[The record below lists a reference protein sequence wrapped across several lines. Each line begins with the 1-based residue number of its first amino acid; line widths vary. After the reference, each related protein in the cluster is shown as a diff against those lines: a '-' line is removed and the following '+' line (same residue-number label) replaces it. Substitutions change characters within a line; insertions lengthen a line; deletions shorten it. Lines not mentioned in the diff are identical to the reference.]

1 MKRNA
6 LRKRNRSRGIAD
18 RPISPSIGPHE
29 SGLTIPRANSANIY
43 TNGSAF
49 NDMRLFSKC
58 YGSRVRWEVDR
69 GEDGL
74 FWLKGRC
81 STTDICGI
89 GSERNREPGQR
100 SGALAREQAR

>member
-6 LRKRNRSRGIAD
+6 LRKRNRGRGIAD

-43 TNGSAF
+43 TNGSAL

-74 FWLKGRC
+74 FELKAAALQQ
-81 STTDICGI
+81 TFVAI

-100 SGALAREQAR
+100 SGALAREQ